1 MMIGQGF
8 TIMTERDIFYMM
20 FIGNCFIFSVMSFV
34 FSVITY
40 IKYQSKEESTHTIEF
55 RNPDF
60 NYEDELVL
68 KQTSNGE
75 IIKDEPPREYY
86 ENQEH
91 INKLNKDI
99 EEDKVI
105 I

>member
-1 MMIGQGF
+1 MIGQGF

-20 FIGNCFIFSVMSFV
+20 FIGNCFIFSVMSFI
-34 FSVITY
+34 FSVVIY
-40 IKYQSKEESTHTIEF
+40 IKYQAKEESTHTIEF
-55 RNPDF
+55 RNPEYT
-60 NYEDELVL
+60 YEDELDLNTKPNATV
-68 KQTSNGE
+68 E
-75 IIKDEPPREYY
+75 EPPREYY

-91 INKLNKDI
+91 IDKLNKAI